1 MSALPLD
8 GKVALLTGAGG
19 GLGGALAFALANA
32 GATVALQCRKSVAS
46 ADRVRLGVLEH
57 GGAAHLYRSD
67 LAEEAAVRR
76 LVDGV
81 RADLGR
87 VDVLVNG
94 AGSSLVKP
102 ALETDVGQWER
113 VLRDNL
119 TSAFL
124 CARAVAEGMIVDGG
138 GAIVNVASIAG
149 VLGLRNRAAYCAA
162 KAGLL
167 GLTRAL
173 AAEWADVGVRVNA
186 VAPGV
191 VETESV
197 AEALRSGAA
206 SAADALQR
214 TPLGRLATPAEVG
227 EAVCFLA
234 SPASSYM
241 TGHCLA
247 VDGGWSTFAGDAL
260 RPLGP
265 AGNRGE
271 EVSAGSRP

>member
-1 MSALPLD
+1 MSPPLLA

-19 GLGGALAFALANA
+19 GLGEALAFALADA
-32 GATVALQCRKSVAS
+32 GATVALQCRESVAS
-46 ADRVRLGVLEH
+46 ADRVRLGVLER
-57 GGAAHLYRSD
+57 GGAAHLYRSE
-67 LAEEAAVRR
+67 LAEEAAVQR
-76 LVDGV
+76 LIDGV

-87 VDVLVNG
+87 LDALVNG

-102 ALETDVGQWER
+102 ALQTDASEWER

-119 TSAFL
+119 TSAFF
-124 CARAVAEGMIVDGG
+124 CARAAAEGMIVDGG
-138 GAIVNVASIAG
+138 GAIVNVASVAG

-173 AAEWADVGVRVNA
+173 AAEWAEYGVRVNA

-197 AEALRSGAA
+197 AESLKSGTTTAD
-206 SAADALQR
+206 DALQR
-214 TPLGRLATPAEVG
+214 TALARLATPAEVG

-234 SPASSYM
+234 SPASSYV

-265 AGNRGE
+265 AANRGE
-271 EVSAGSRP
+271 EVSARSRP